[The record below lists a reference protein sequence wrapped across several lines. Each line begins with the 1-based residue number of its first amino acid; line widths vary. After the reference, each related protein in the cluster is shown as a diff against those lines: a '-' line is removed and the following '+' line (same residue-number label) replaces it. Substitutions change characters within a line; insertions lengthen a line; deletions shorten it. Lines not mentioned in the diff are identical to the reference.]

1 MASSSK
7 VSLCLSMYSS
17 ISSMTTSFIFRF
29 SRLAAALRRFF
40 FSSGMRIV
48 AVSMGASHK

>member
-1 MASSSK
+1 M
-7 VSLCLSMYSS
+7 VSLRRSIYPS
-17 ISSMTTSFIFRF
+17 ISSMMTSFIFRF

-48 AVSMGASHK
+48 AVSIGASHK